1 LPKIGFLS
9 AFFVVLYRKIV
20 KM

>member
-9 AFFVVLYRKIV
+9 AFFVDLYREMV
-20 KM
+20 